1 MVRLGVVALLLATVA
16 SACAAEE
23 PEYVSLI
30 EACDL
35 VDPGTVTALSRG
47 LPAAPPSREPVRF
60 SDDRVDMV
68 ECRHEFGD
76 SGNVPVL
83 PHDDWA
89 PDTPGTPLYR
99 YVTVT
104 VMRYRAGD
112 GRSATG
118 NARHHLASDPQA
130 KDPAITGAGLDDG
143 DVMHKYNGVQSYSR
157 VRAVDH
163 NVFLTVEYGGANGN
177 ARPQGMPADESREG
191 ALRLLTGAASRL
203 PCPKPGC

>member
-47 LPAAPPSREPVRF
+47 LPAAPPRQEPIR
-60 SDDRVDMV
+60 SLDQRGDMI

-76 SGNVPVL
+76 HRTVPTEPYDEL
-83 PHDDWA
+83 A
-89 PDTPGTPLYR
+89 PDKPGTPAYR

-118 NARHHLASDPQA
+118 NARHRLASDPQA
-130 KDPAITGAGLDDG
+130 KDPAITDAGLDDG
-143 DVMHKYNGVQSYSR
+143 DVMHQYNGVESYSR

-203 PCPKPGC
+203 PCPKPEC